1 VLTGTNLHSLVYF
14 TLQGG
19 VKGNS
24 VGVIAPFRAQVALL
38 QKIVASDIDKDVE
51 VNTVDQYQG
60 RDKDV
65 VIFSCT
71 KTESSTSAST
81 TSLPAKNK
89 VYLKFLQKL
98 CLAFW
103 FCSSQR
109 LCGHG
114 TNV

>member
-1 VLTGTNLHSLVYF
+1 LYISYIL

-38 QKIVASDIDKDVE
+38 KKIVASDINKDVE

-65 VIFSCT
+65 IIFSCT

-81 TSLPAKNK
+81 PSLPAKNK
-89 VYLKFLQKL
+89 VYLKFLKKL
-98 CLAFW
+98 CLAFL

>member
-1 VLTGTNLHSLVYF
+1 MYISYIL

-38 QKIVASDIDKDVE
+38 KKIVASDINKDVE

-65 VIFSCT
+65 IIFSCT

-81 TSLPAKNK
+81 PSLPAKNK
-89 VYLKFLQKL
+89 VYLKFLKKL
-98 CLAFW
+98 CLAFL